1 MGEQIAIRWG
11 DIDWMSRMVHIRQ
24 SAPGGGA
31 IASTKSGR
39 HRAVPLTPELA
50 GALRAIE
57 HQGEFVF
64 VNEDGTRL
72 RPGQFHELLWAAQR
86 RAGLRRIP
94 WHGLRH
100 SFASILVSG
109 GTPLPVMQRWL
120 GQSPITTSE
129 RYGHLAPGA
138 GDEYIGLLN
147 DRGDTDALRAPAREN
162 RANLVPTN
170 RSAPAN

>member
-1 MGEQIAIRWG
+1 MLAQTPSARYGGEL
-11 DIDWMSRMVHIRQ
+11 
-24 SAPGGGA
+24 P
-31 IASTKSGR
+31 
-39 HRAVPLTPELA
+39 
-50 GALRAIE
+50 
-57 HQGEFVF
+57 
-64 VNEDGTRL
+64 
-72 RPGQFHELLWAAQR
+72 WANQR

-109 GTPLPVMQRWL
+109 GTPLRVVQRWL
-120 GQSPITTSE
+120 GHSSITTSE

-147 DRGDTDALRAPAREN
+147 FRGDTDALGAPAREN

-170 RSAPAN
+170 RSETAN